1 MKSLS
6 QVIIT
11 LMFSMVHWDNLYTHP
26 KILII
31 LIKVNSMYRGEEQRA
46 YDLKNH
52 QKGVIAYAECVE
64 REKRGFNELQL
75 LKGG

>member
-1 MKSLS
+1 
-6 QVIIT
+6 
-11 LMFSMVHWDNLYTHP
+11 
-26 KILII
+26 
-31 LIKVNSMYRGEEQRA
+31 MYRGEEQRA